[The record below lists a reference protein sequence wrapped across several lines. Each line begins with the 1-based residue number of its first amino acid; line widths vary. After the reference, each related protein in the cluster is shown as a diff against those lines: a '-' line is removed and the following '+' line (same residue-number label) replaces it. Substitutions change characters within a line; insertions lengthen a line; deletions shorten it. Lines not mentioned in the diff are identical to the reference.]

1 MRVSHHLR
9 QPTGLRPILGAVLLG
24 LAAPISLRADAASD
38 LQGAVSLF
46 EAHRFPEAADALK
59 KIVAASPTNAPA
71 CHYLG
76 RTLLARNDAAAQ
88 EEALKWLARA
98 VELDPV
104 NVPYLGIYGGAAL
117 QQANRARSI
126 TAATKGRDA
135 MEKALKLDPAYL
147 DAREA
152 LIQFYQR
159 APWPIGSE
167 AKANAHLADLRQRSP
182 GRAIALE
189 VSAKTNAKD
198 FPGAFAL
205 CDSALA
211 KDADNYTAL
220 YQYGRTAVISGQ
232 NLERGLAC
240 LQRCLTL
247 TPPSAAAPAHSY
259 VWHRIGNIQEK
270 LARPAAARVAYQTA
284 VQLDGSNR
292 QAGEALARLKP

>member
-1 MRVSHHLR
+1 M
-9 QPTGLRPILGAVLLG
+9 LG
-24 LAAPISLRADAASD
+24 LAAAVMLRADTAVD
-38 LQGAVSLF
+38 LQDAVSLF
-46 EAHRFPEAADALK
+46 ESRRYPEAAEALA
-59 KIVAASPTNAPA
+59 KIVGASPTHAPA
-71 CHYLG
+71 CHLLG
-76 RTLLARNDAAAQ
+76 RTLLARNDAAGQ

-98 VELDPV
+98 VELDPA
-104 NVPYLGIYGGAAL
+104 NVPYLGIYGGASL
-117 QQANRARSI
+117 QHANRARSL

-135 MEKALKLDPAYL
+135 MEKALKLDPGYL

-167 AKANAHLADLRQRSP
+167 AKATAHLADLRQRSP
-182 GRAIALE
+182 NRAIALE

-220 YQYGRTAVISGQ
+220 YQYGRTAIISGR

-247 TPPSAAAPAHSY
+247 PPPSAAAPAYSY

-270 LARPAAARVAYQTA
+270 LAQTAAARLAYQTA
-284 VQLDGSNR
+284 IQLDASNR